1 MKITKVVGIDIGN
14 YRIKISYIVKGE
26 LKDVFVET
34 LPDNI
39 VKDGMVQYWDAMA
52 DFLKETFQ
60 SHGIHCRNVIFT
72 LPSSGVYMRVV
83 DLPRMTVKQLQ
94 LNLPF
99 EFHDYISEP
108 TEKYFYDYAVID
120 ESEKTMKLLAV
131 ACSREL
137 IDRYRTLAKHAK
149 LNAVGLVPDVL
160 GFQRVLR
167 RYNAL
172 FRVPDTKDYAI
183 LDMGDRSFKLHFF
196 RNGVYEVTR
205 PLEPGAHHIAEIAAE
220 IRGTDVHIGQLAA
233 ESNQD
238 DVLAHENMQALY
250 ESSAVQIMRAMNFY
264 SYSNTNN
271 TIDTLYYCGGAA
283 NYPALLQTIEETMNL
298 PMRPLTDLMPYTVPG
313 LEAALL
319 LSPQSYGVALDPE
332 AKVRALSDDEI
343 RETLARQEAAA
354 DARHAETNADSEM
367 PSGEDPAL
375 HAVLQE
381 ALGSVTETEQ
391 SSDAQQEVPV

>member
-60 SHGIHCRNVIFT
+60 RHGIHCRNVIFT

-108 TEKYFYDYAVID
+108 TEKYFYDYAVI
-120 ESEKTMKLLAV
+120 EEGEKTMKLLAV

-137 IDRYRTLAKHAK
+137 IDRYRTLAKRAK

-196 RNGVYEVTR
+196 RHGVYEVTR
-205 PLEPGAHHIAEIAAE
+205 PLEPGARHIAEIAAE

-238 DVLAHENMQALY
+238 DVLAHENMEALY

-298 PMRPLTDLMPYTVPG
+298 PMRPLTDLMPYTEPS

-332 AKVRALSDDEI
+332 AKIRALSDDEI
-343 RETLARQEAAA
+343 RETLARQEAVA
-354 DARHAETNADSEM
+354 DARHAEANADTGM

-375 HAVLQE
+375 HAVPQQ
-381 ALGSVTETEQ
+381 ALGSVTEKEQ
-391 SSDAQQEVPV
+391 TSDAQQEVPV

>member
-52 DFLKETFQ
+52 DFLRETFQ

-108 TEKYFYDYAVID
+108 TEKYFYDYAVI
-120 ESEKTMKLLAV
+120 EEGEKTMKLLAV

-149 LNAVGLVPDVL
+149 LNAVGLVPEVL

-172 FRVPDTKDYAI
+172 FRVPDEKDYAI

-196 RNGVYEVTR
+196 RHGVYEVTR
-205 PLEPGAHHIAEIAAE
+205 PLEPGARHIAEIAAE

-238 DVLAHENMQALY
+238 DVLAHENMEALY

-283 NYPALLQTIEETMNL
+283 NYPALLETIEETMNL
-298 PMRPLTDLMPYTVPG
+298 PMRPLTDLMPYTEPG

-343 RETLARQEAAA
+343 KETLAR
-354 DARHAETNADSEM
+354 
-367 PSGEDPAL
+367 
-375 HAVLQE
+375 QE
-381 ALGSVTETEQ
+381 ALGSVTEQT
-391 SSDAQQEVPV
+391 SDAQQEVPV

>member
-39 VKDGMVQYWDAMA
+39 VKDGMIQYWDAMA

-60 SHGIHCRNVIFT
+60 NHGIHCRNVIFT
-72 LPSSGVYMRVV
+72 LPSSSVYMRVV

-108 TEKYFYDYAVID
+108 TEKYFYDYAVI
-120 ESEKTMKLLAV
+120 EEGEKTMKLLAV

-137 IDRYRTLAKHAK
+137 IDRYRMLAKRAK

-160 GFQRVLR
+160 GFQRILR

-172 FRVPDTKDYAI
+172 FRVSDTKDYAI
-183 LDMGDRSFKLHFF
+183 LDMGDRGFKLHFF
-196 RNGVYEVTR
+196 RHGIYEVTR
-205 PLEPGAHHIAEIAAE
+205 PLEPGARRIAEIAAE
-220 IRGTDVHIGQLAA
+220 IRSTDVHIGQLAA

-238 DVLAHENMQALY
+238 DVLAHENMEALY

-283 NYPALLQTIEETMNL
+283 NYPTLLTTIEETMNL
-298 PMRPLTDLMPYTVPG
+298 PMRPLTDLMPYTEPS

-343 RETLARQEAAA
+343 KETLARQE
-354 DARHAETNADSEM
+354 
-367 PSGEDPAL
+367 
-375 HAVLQE
+375 
-381 ALGSVTETEQ
+381 
-391 SSDAQQEVPV
+391 VPV

>member
-39 VKDGMVQYWDAMA
+39 VKDGMIQYWDAMA

-72 LPSSGVYMRVV
+72 LPASGVYMRVV

-108 TEKYFYDYAVID
+108 TEKYFYDYAVI
-120 ESEKTMKLLAV
+120 EEGEKTMKLLAV

-149 LNAVGLVPDVL
+149 LTAVGLVPEVL

-172 FRVPDTKDYAI
+172 FRVPDEKDYAI

-196 RNGVYEVTR
+196 RHGVYEVTR
-205 PLEPGAHHIAEIAAE
+205 PLEPGARHIAEIAAE

-238 DVLAHENMQALY
+238 DVLAHENMEALY

-283 NYPALLQTIEETMNL
+283 NYPALLETIEETMNL
-298 PMRPLTDLMPYTVPG
+298 PMRPLTDLMPYTGPG

-319 LSPQSYGVALDPE
+319 LSPQSYGVVLDPE

-354 DARHAETNADSEM
+354 DARHAEANADTGM

-375 HAVLQE
+375 HAALQE

-391 SSDAQQEVPV
+391 TSDTQQEVPV

>member
-39 VKDGMVQYWDAMA
+39 VKDGMIQYWDAMA
-52 DFLKETFQ
+52 VFLKETFQ

-72 LPSSGVYMRVV
+72 LPSSCVYMRVV

-108 TEKYFYDYAVID
+108 SEKYFYDYAVI
-120 ESEKTMKLLAV
+120 EEGEKTMKLLAV

-149 LNAVGLVPDVL
+149 LNAVGLVPEVL

-172 FRVPDTKDYAI
+172 FRVPDEKDYAI

-196 RNGVYEVTR
+196 RHGIYEVTR
-205 PLEPGAHHIAEIAAE
+205 PLEPGARHIAEIAAE

-238 DVLAHENMQALY
+238 DVLAHENMEALY

-283 NYPALLQTIEETMNL
+283 NYPALLETIEETMNL

-354 DARHAETNADSEM
+354 DARHAEANADTGM
-367 PSGEDPAL
+367 PSGEDTA
-375 HAVLQE
+375 LQE

-391 SSDAQQEVPV
+391 TSDAQQEVPV

>member
-39 VKDGMVQYWDAMA
+39 VKDGMIQYWDAMA

-60 SHGIHCRNVIFT
+60 NHGIHCRNVIFT
-72 LPSSGVYMRVV
+72 LPSSSVYMRVV

-108 TEKYFYDYAVID
+108 TEKYFYDYAVI
-120 ESEKTMKLLAV
+120 EEGEKTMKLLAV

-137 IDRYRTLAKHAK
+137 IDRYRTLAKRAK

-160 GFQRVLR
+160 GFQRILR

-172 FRVPDTKDYAI
+172 FRVSDTKDYAI

-196 RNGVYEVTR
+196 RHGIYEVTR
-205 PLEPGAHHIAEIAAE
+205 PLEPGARRVAEIAAE
-220 IRGTDVHIGQLAA
+220 IRSTDVHIGQLAA

-238 DVLAHENMQALY
+238 DVLTHENMEALY

-283 NYPALLQTIEETMNL
+283 NYPALLETIEETMNL
-298 PMRPLTDLMPYTVPG
+298 PMRPLTDLMPYTEPG

-343 RETLARQEAAA
+343 RETLARQE
-354 DARHAETNADSEM
+354 
-367 PSGEDPAL
+367 
-375 HAVLQE
+375 
-381 ALGSVTETEQ
+381 
-391 SSDAQQEVPV
+391 EVPV

>member
-72 LPSSGVYMRVV
+72 LPASGVYMRVV

-131 ACSREL
+131 ACSRDL

-149 LNAVGLVPDVL
+149 LNAVGLVPEVL

-172 FRVPDTKDYAI
+172 FRVPDEKDYAI

-196 RNGVYEVTR
+196 RHGIYEVTR
-205 PLEPGAHHIAEIAAE
+205 PLEPGARHIAEIAAE

-238 DVLAHENMQALY
+238 DVLAHENMEALY

-283 NYPALLQTIEETMNL
+283 NYPALLETIEETMNL
-298 PMRPLTDLMPYTVPG
+298 PMRPLTDLMPYTEPG

-343 RETLARQEAAA
+343 RETLARQEA
-354 DARHAETNADSEM
+354 NADTEM

-391 SSDAQQEVPV
+391 TSDAQQEVPV

>member
-39 VKDGMVQYWDAMA
+39 VKDGMIQYWDAMA
-52 DFLKETFQ
+52 DFLRETFQ

-108 TEKYFYDYAVID
+108 SEKYFYDYAVID

-149 LNAVGLVPDVL
+149 LNAVGLVPEVL

-172 FRVPDTKDYAI
+172 FRVPDEKDYAI

-196 RNGVYEVTR
+196 RHGVYEVTR
-205 PLEPGAHHIAEIAAE
+205 PLEPGARHIAEIAAE

-238 DVLAHENMQALY
+238 DVLAHENMEALY

-283 NYPALLQTIEETMNL
+283 NYPALLETIEETMNL
-298 PMRPLTDLMPYTVPG
+298 PMRPLTDLMPYTGPG

-343 RETLARQEAAA
+343 RETLARQEATA
-354 DARHAETNADSEM
+354 DARHAEANADTEM
-367 PSGEDPAL
+367 PSGEDLAL

-391 SSDAQQEVPV
+391 TSDAQQEVPV

>member
-39 VKDGMVQYWDAMA
+39 VKDGMIQYWDAMA

-72 LPSSGVYMRVV
+72 LPASGAYMRVV

-108 TEKYFYDYAVID
+108 TEKYFYDYAVI
-120 ESEKTMKLLAV
+120 EEGEKTMKLLAV

-149 LNAVGLVPDVL
+149 LNAVGLVPEVL

-172 FRVPDTKDYAI
+172 FRVPDEKDYAI

-196 RNGVYEVTR
+196 RHGVYEVTR
-205 PLEPGAHHIAEIAAE
+205 PLEPGARHIAEIAAE

-238 DVLAHENMQALY
+238 DVLAHENMEALY

-283 NYPALLQTIEETMNL
+283 NYPALLETIEETMNL
-298 PMRPLTDLMPYTVPG
+298 PMRPLTDLMPYTGPG

-343 RETLARQEAAA
+343 RETLARQEATA
-354 DARHAETNADSEM
+354 DARHAEANADTEM
-367 PSGEDPAL
+367 PSGENPAL

-391 SSDAQQEVPV
+391 TSDAQQEVPV

>member
-1 MKITKVVGIDIGN
+1 MIEEG
-14 YRIKISYIVKGE
+14 
-26 LKDVFVET
+26 
-34 LPDNI
+34 
-39 VKDGMVQYWDAMA
+39 
-52 DFLKETFQ
+52 
-60 SHGIHCRNVIFT
+60 
-72 LPSSGVYMRVV
+72 
-83 DLPRMTVKQLQ
+83 
-94 LNLPF
+94 
-99 EFHDYISEP
+99 
-108 TEKYFYDYAVID
+108 
-120 ESEKTMKLLAV
+120 EKTMKLLAV

-149 LNAVGLVPDVL
+149 LNAVGLVPEVL

-172 FRVPDTKDYAI
+172 FRVPDEKDYAV

-196 RNGVYEVTR
+196 RHGIYEVTR
-205 PLEPGAHHIAEIAAE
+205 PLEPGARHIAEIAAE

-238 DVLAHENMQALY
+238 DVLAHENMEALY

-283 NYPALLQTIEETMNL
+283 NYPALLKTIEETMNL
-298 PMRPLTDLMPYTVPG
+298 PMRPLTDLMPYTEPD

-354 DARHAETNADSEM
+354 DARHAEANADSGM

-375 HAVLQE
+375 HAALQE

-391 SSDAQQEVPV
+391 TSDAQQEVPV

>member
-39 VKDGMVQYWDAMA
+39 VKDGMIQYWDAMA

-72 LPSSGVYMRVV
+72 LPASGTYMRVV

-108 TEKYFYDYAVID
+108 SEKYFYDYAVI
-120 ESEKTMKLLAV
+120 EEGEKTMKLLAV

-149 LNAVGLVPDVL
+149 LNAVGLVPEVL

-172 FRVPDTKDYAI
+172 FRVPDEKDYAI

-196 RNGVYEVTR
+196 RHGVYEVTR
-205 PLEPGAHHIAEIAAE
+205 PLEPGARHIAEIAAE

-238 DVLAHENMQALY
+238 DVLAHENMEALY

-283 NYPALLQTIEETMNL
+283 NYPALLETIEETMNL
-298 PMRPLTDLMPYTVPG
+298 PMRPLTDLMPYTGPG

-354 DARHAETNADSEM
+354 DARHAEANADTGM
-367 PSGEDPAL
+367 PSGEDTAL
-375 HAVLQE
+375 QQ
-381 ALGSVTETEQ
+381 ALGSVTEAEQ
-391 SSDAQQEVPV
+391 TSDAQQEVPV

>member
-83 DLPRMTVKQLQ
+83 ELPRMTVKQLQ

-108 TEKYFYDYAVID
+108 TEKYFYDYAVI
-120 ESEKTMKLLAV
+120 EEGEKTMKLLAV

-137 IDRYRTLAKHAK
+137 IDRYRTLAKRAK

-205 PLEPGAHHIAEIAAE
+205 PLEPGARHIAEIAAE
-220 IRGTDVHIGQLAA
+220 IRSTDVHIGQLAA

-238 DVLAHENMQALY
+238 DVLSHENMEALY

-283 NYPALLQTIEETMNL
+283 NYPTLLTTIEETMNL
-298 PMRPLTDLMPYTVPG
+298 PMRPLTDLMPYTEPD

-343 RETLARQEAAA
+343 KETLARQQ
-354 DARHAETNADSEM
+354 N
-367 PSGEDPAL
+367 
-375 HAVLQE
+375 
-381 ALGSVTETEQ
+381 
-391 SSDAQQEVPV
+391 AQQEVPV

>member
-39 VKDGMVQYWDAMA
+39 VKDGMIQYWDAMA

-72 LPSSGVYMRVV
+72 LPASGAYMRVV

-108 TEKYFYDYAVID
+108 SEKYFYDYAVI
-120 ESEKTMKLLAV
+120 EEGEKTMKLLAV

-149 LNAVGLVPDVL
+149 LNAVGLVPEVL

-172 FRVPDTKDYAI
+172 FRVPDEKDYAI

-196 RNGVYEVTR
+196 RHGVYEVTR
-205 PLEPGAHHIAEIAAE
+205 PLEPGARHIAEIAAE

-238 DVLAHENMQALY
+238 DVLAHENMEALY

-283 NYPALLQTIEETMNL
+283 NYPALLETIEETMNL

-354 DARHAETNADSEM
+354 DARHAEANADTEM
-367 PSGEDPAL
+367 PSGEDTA
-375 HAVLQE
+375 LQE

-391 SSDAQQEVPV
+391 TSDAQQEVPV

>member
-14 YRIKISYIVKGE
+14 YRIKISYIVKVE
-26 LKDVFVET
+26 LKEVFVET

-39 VKDGMVQYWDAMA
+39 VKDGMIQYWDAMA
-52 DFLKETFQ
+52 DFLRETFQ

-108 TEKYFYDYAVID
+108 SEKYFYDYAVI
-120 ESEKTMKLLAV
+120 EEGEKTMKLLAV

-149 LNAVGLVPDVL
+149 LNAVGLVPEVL

-172 FRVPDTKDYAI
+172 FRVPDEKDYAI

-196 RNGVYEVTR
+196 RHGVYEVTR
-205 PLEPGAHHIAEIAAE
+205 PLEPGARHIAEIAAE

-238 DVLAHENMQALY
+238 DVLAHENMEALY

-283 NYPALLQTIEETMNL
+283 NYPALLETIEETMNL
-298 PMRPLTDLMPYTVPG
+298 PMRPLTDLMPYTEPS

-354 DARHAETNADSEM
+354 DARHAEANADTEM

-391 SSDAQQEVPV
+391 TSDAQQEVPV

>member
-39 VKDGMVQYWDAMA
+39 VKDGMIQYWDAMA

-108 TEKYFYDYAVID
+108 SEKYFYDYAVI
-120 ESEKTMKLLAV
+120 EEGEKTMKLLAV

-149 LNAVGLVPDVL
+149 LNAVGLVPEVL

-172 FRVPDTKDYAI
+172 FRVPDEKDYAI

-196 RNGVYEVTR
+196 RHGVYEVTR
-205 PLEPGAHHIAEIAAE
+205 PLEPGARHIAEIAAE

-238 DVLAHENMQALY
+238 DVLAHENMEALY

-283 NYPALLQTIEETMNL
+283 NYPALLKTIEETMNL
-298 PMRPLTDLMPYTVPG
+298 PMRPLTDLMPYTGPG

-354 DARHAETNADSEM
+354 DARHAEANADTGM

-375 HAVLQE
+375 HAALQE

-391 SSDAQQEVPV
+391 TSDAQQEVPV

>member
-39 VKDGMVQYWDAMA
+39 VKDGMIQYWDAMA
-52 DFLKETFQ
+52 DFLRETFQ

-72 LPSSGVYMRVV
+72 LPASGAYMRVV

-149 LNAVGLVPDVL
+149 LNAVGLVPEVL

-172 FRVPDTKDYAI
+172 FRVPDEKDYAI

-196 RNGVYEVTR
+196 RHGVYEVTR
-205 PLEPGAHHIAEIAAE
+205 PLEPGARHIAEIAAE
-220 IRGTDVHIGQLAA
+220 IHGTDVHIGQLAA

-238 DVLAHENMQALY
+238 DVLAHENMEALY

-298 PMRPLTDLMPYTVPG
+298 PMRPLTDLMPYTEPG

-332 AKVRALSDDEI
+332 AKVRELSDDEI
-343 RETLARQEAAA
+343 RETLARQ
-354 DARHAETNADSEM
+354 
-367 PSGEDPAL
+367 
-375 HAVLQE
+375 Q

-391 SSDAQQEVPV
+391 TSDAQQEVPV

>member
-52 DFLKETFQ
+52 DFLKEIFQ

-108 TEKYFYDYAVID
+108 TEKYFYDYAVI
-120 ESEKTMKLLAV
+120 EEGEKTMKLLAV

-137 IDRYRTLAKHAK
+137 IDRYRTLAKRAK

-196 RNGVYEVTR
+196 RHGVYEVTR
-205 PLEPGAHHIAEIAAE
+205 PLEPGARHIAEIAAE

-238 DVLAHENMQALY
+238 DVLAHENMEALY

-298 PMRPLTDLMPYTVPG
+298 PMRPLTDLMPYTEPS

-343 RETLARQEAAA
+343 RETLARQEATA
-354 DARHAETNADSEM
+354 DARHAEANADTEM
-367 PSGEDPAL
+367 PSGEDTA
-375 HAVLQE
+375 LQE
-381 ALGSVTETEQ
+381 APGSVTETEQ
-391 SSDAQQEVPV
+391 TSDAQQEVPV

>member
-39 VKDGMVQYWDAMA
+39 VKDGMIQYWDAMA
-52 DFLKETFQ
+52 DFLRETFQ

-108 TEKYFYDYAVID
+108 SEKYFYDYAVI
-120 ESEKTMKLLAV
+120 EEGEKTMKLLAV

-149 LNAVGLVPDVL
+149 LNAVGLVPEVL

-172 FRVPDTKDYAI
+172 FRVPDEKDYAI

-196 RNGVYEVTR
+196 RHGVYEVTR
-205 PLEPGAHHIAEIAAE
+205 PLEPGARHIAEIAAE

-238 DVLAHENMQALY
+238 DVLAHENMEALY

-283 NYPALLQTIEETMNL
+283 NYPALLETIEETMNL
-298 PMRPLTDLMPYTVPG
+298 PMRPLTDLMPYTEPS

-354 DARHAETNADSEM
+354 DARHAEANADTEM

-391 SSDAQQEVPV
+391 TSDAQQEVPV

>member
-39 VKDGMVQYWDAMA
+39 VKDGMIQYWDAMA

-72 LPSSGVYMRVV
+72 LPASGVYMRVV

-108 TEKYFYDYAVID
+108 TEKYFYDYAVI
-120 ESEKTMKLLAV
+120 EEGEKTMKLLAV

-149 LNAVGLVPDVL
+149 LNAVGLVPEVL

-172 FRVPDTKDYAI
+172 FRVPDEKDYAI

-196 RNGVYEVTR
+196 RHGIYEVTR
-205 PLEPGAHHIAEIAAE
+205 PLEPGARHIAEIAAE

-238 DVLAHENMQALY
+238 DVLAHENMEALY

-283 NYPALLQTIEETMNL
+283 NYPALLKTIEETMNL
-298 PMRPLTDLMPYTVPG
+298 PMRPLTDLMPYTGPG

-354 DARHAETNADSEM
+354 DARHAEANADTGM

-375 HAVLQE
+375 HAALQE

-391 SSDAQQEVPV
+391 TSDAQQEVPV

>member
-39 VKDGMVQYWDAMA
+39 VKDGMIQYWDAMA

-72 LPSSGVYMRVV
+72 LPASGAYMRVV

-108 TEKYFYDYAVID
+108 SEKYFYDYAVI
-120 ESEKTMKLLAV
+120 EEGEKTMKLLAV

-149 LNAVGLVPDVL
+149 LNAVGLVPEVL

-172 FRVPDTKDYAI
+172 FRVPDEKDYAI

-196 RNGVYEVTR
+196 RHGVYEVTR
-205 PLEPGAHHIAEIAAE
+205 PLEPGARHIAEIAAE

-238 DVLAHENMQALY
+238 DVLAHENMEALY

-283 NYPALLQTIEETMNL
+283 NYPALLETIEETMNL
-298 PMRPLTDLMPYTVPG
+298 PMRPLTDLMPYTGPG

-354 DARHAETNADSEM
+354 DARHAEANADTGM

-375 HAVLQE
+375 HAALQE

-391 SSDAQQEVPV
+391 TSDTQQEVPV

>member
-39 VKDGMVQYWDAMA
+39 VKDGMIQYWDAMA

-72 LPSSGVYMRVV
+72 LPASGAYMRVV

-108 TEKYFYDYAVID
+108 SEKYFYDYAVI
-120 ESEKTMKLLAV
+120 EEGEKTMKLLAV

-149 LNAVGLVPDVL
+149 LNAVGLVPEVL

-172 FRVPDTKDYAI
+172 FRVPDEKDYAI

-196 RNGVYEVTR
+196 RHGVYEVTR
-205 PLEPGAHHIAEIAAE
+205 PLEPGARHIAEIAAE

-238 DVLAHENMQALY
+238 DVLAHENMEALY

-283 NYPALLQTIEETMNL
+283 NYPALLETIEETMNL
-298 PMRPLTDLMPYTVPG
+298 PMRPLTDLMLYTEPG

-354 DARHAETNADSEM
+354 DARHAEANADSEM

-375 HAVLQE
+375 HAALQQ

-391 SSDAQQEVPV
+391 TSDAQQEVPV